1 MTHGSLFSG
10 IGGFDLAADWMG
22 WQNIFHC
29 EINPFGRQVLN
40 HYWPNAISYEDITKT
55 NFSIHRGQIDILSG
69 GFPCQPFSLAGQR
82 KGAEDDRYLWPEMLR
97 AINEVRPRW
106 VVGENVA
113 GIVSMVQPESV
124 ELNLESQADIFGEI
138 NQITLS
144 EQQQYVVETVCQD
157 LERIGYSV
165 QPLIIPACGIGAPH
179 KRDRI
184 WFIAQ
189 NTNDDGRRGFVRE
202 KESKTGGF
210 RNSSTG
216 NNERI
221 QADDGKVRPTTNT
234 TSKGLEIARQTRFRQ
249 HEKKIGEGMANRFE
263 QLCHTSA
270 NTESS
275 NEQRNRLCKIC
286 SQKEIRRCNCKHAIT
301 NPECRGRL
309 QILHDTE
316 SGFSNGISIDST
328 HELPD
333 WSNFPTQ
340 PPVCGGDDGL
350 PSQLDGITFPKWRS
364 ESIKAYGNA
373 VVPLEVLE
381 IFKSIEYAEKQLN
394 KPNKQIKIF
403 EEP

>member
-113 GIVSMVQPESV
+113 GIVSMVQHESV
-124 ELNLESQADIFGEI
+124 EVNLESQADIFGEI

-234 TSKGLEIARQTRFRQ
+234 TSNRRSRERQGSKNENGKSKSGLAR
-249 HEKKIGEGMANRFE
+249 IMEGGFE
-263 QLCHTSA
+263 GLCFQ
-270 NTESS
+270 EST
-275 NEQRNRLCKIC
+275 
-286 SQKEIRRCNCKHAIT
+286 T

-403 EEP
+403 E